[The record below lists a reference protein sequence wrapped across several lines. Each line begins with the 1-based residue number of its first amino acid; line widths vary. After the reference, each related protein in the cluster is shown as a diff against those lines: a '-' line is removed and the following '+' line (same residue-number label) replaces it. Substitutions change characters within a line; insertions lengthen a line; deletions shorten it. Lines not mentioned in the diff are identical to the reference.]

1 MTDEEIAQLYADP
14 SAFVGRPVVLT
25 GIVFTT
31 PETDEENIY
40 FQMFSDIAN
49 YDGNTVVAYADPDF
63 DLEEDCYVRVV
74 GTVGEMF
81 EGESMTGATLNVPTV
96 IASSVEVV
104 SYMDAAAPTLKEIAV
119 GQTQTQQGY
128 SVTVDKVEFA
138 ETETRVYVTVNNGG
152 DDNFHLYSFNAKLIQ
167 DNVQYEESPNYD
179 ADYPEIESDLLPG
192 ATSTGVIVFEPL
204 EQKDFKLY
212 IEGYSDDY
220 SVDFEDYTFDIK
232 VQ

>member
-1 MTDEEIAQLYADP
+1 MFGEYVFGQYY
-14 SAFVGRPVVLT
+14 VVNQNAGHGNFL
-25 GIVFTT
+25 GVEGAVF
-31 PETDEENIY
+31 DNALDL
-40 FQMFSDIAN
+40 SD
-49 YDGNTVVAYADPDF
+49 
-63 DLEEDCYVRVV
+63 
-74 GTVGEMF
+74 
-81 EGESMTGATLNVPTV
+81 
-96 IASSVEVV
+96 
-104 SYMDAAAPTLKEIAV
+104 DAAAPTLKEIAV